1 MREGKII
8 GIGVMAALVA
18 GLGLSVP
25 ATVYAD
31 DSTGQAG
38 SGTLIGQ
45 GKDGIYS
52 IEVDGKELIKGDP
65 VSKSAPIYYFS
76 NTEPKQIMA
85 MESFGGGSGQ
95 NLLPLRNIAPNE
107 TSCGSTVVKGK
118 TYKPDGNSSFYVVW
132 AKAGD
137 FFKNMKMSYN
147 GSEAEINLYDSDE
160 IDSSDKNS
168 MTYKSFGTA
177 KIHTAIPKEQAEDFF
192 AKLHIPDDLQITGIP
207 DGWKVISTTGTD
219 SQINANTDEFYASVT
234 YANPVFPNNEY
245 VVKITFVNDGTPQAQ
260 QPTQAQPTPAA
271 SDTAQAPQLVQTGI
285 EQAPLIALSAAAVAG
300 MTAYAIKKKRSK

>member
-1 MREGKII
+1 MRKAI

-18 GLGLSVP
+18 GLGLSIP

-118 TYKPDGNSSFYVVW
+118 TYKPDGNSQFYVVW

-160 IDSSDKNS
+160 IDSKDAPAVYR
-168 MTYKSFGTA
+168 TYGTA
-177 KIHTAIPKEQAEDFF
+177 TIHTAVPKDQAKDFF
-192 AKLHIPDDLQITGIP
+192 DKIHIPDDLQITGIP
-207 DGWKVISTTGTD
+207 DGWKANPAIVMLP
-219 SQINANTDEFYASVT
+219 QNNANTDEWTADIAYTNQS
-234 YANPVFPNNEY
+234 FPNNEY
-245 VVKITFVNDGTPQAQ
+245 IVKIKFVNDGTPQAQ
-260 QPTQAQPTPAA
+260 QPTQEQPTQAA
-271 SDTAQAPQLVQTGI
+271 SDTAQQAPQLVQTGI

-300 MTAYAIKKKRSK
+300 TTAYAIRKRRSK

>member
-1 MREGKII
+1 MRKAI

-18 GLGLSVP
+18 GLGLSIP

-31 DSTGQAG
+31 DSTGQTG

-118 TYKPDGNSSFYVVW
+118 
-132 AKAGD
+132 
-137 FFKNMKMSYN
+137 
-147 GSEAEINLYDSDE
+147 
-160 IDSSDKNS
+160 
-168 MTYKSFGTA
+168 
-177 KIHTAIPKEQAEDFF
+177 
-192 AKLHIPDDLQITGIP
+192 DLQAGR
-207 DGWKVISTTGTD
+207 
-219 SQINANTDEFYASVT
+219 E
-234 YANPVFPNNEY
+234 
-245 VVKITFVNDGTPQAQ
+245 
-260 QPTQAQPTPAA
+260 
-271 SDTAQAPQLVQTGI
+271 
-285 EQAPLIALSAAAVAG
+285 LIVLCRLGES
-300 MTAYAIKKKRSK
+300 RRLL